1 MKQEHKHRAV
11 ELCKDALILLLTC
24 SALWLA
30 AQTQLLAPLGNL
42 LGEDGVQTTAGQ
54 THTGGQVGSALP
66 MAMVVNI
73 PGEMVQNGGTGLP
86 VEGEGIRA
94 GVVHDQAACQEL
106 FQQVAGVLVEA
117 MSGTAAPAKISRGQ
131 WEEALTEQLGFYMD
145 FQGQLPMTVLA
156 AWLSGGSTQLDG
168 SVRRLVLTAEGEDVV
183 LYYQNEED
191 GGYYRC
197 VSEMG
202 EPGTLKE
209 LAAAYTDN
217 GAFYAF
223 ESEEYHA
230 LAPDTLLFP
239 NTPTLGGYTVSNP
252 VNSGEDSLRE
262 LVQELGFSLNSTN
275 FYSTDEWV
283 ARSGDDSVR
292 LSERG
297 TVEYTAGGEDGILPI
312 LHSGGSSLFRSV
324 ETCRQVAAALMN
336 GRCGDARLY
345 LSGVQETSDGLEI
358 EFEYSLNGTPVYF
371 DYGSAVHFVVS
382 GGQIV
387 QFTMH
392 LRSYAASGTTSVVM
406 PPKQALAA
414 FSALE
419 LEGQEL
425 MLIYSDSGAD
435 TVAVGWAARE
445 EAVKEE

>member
-1 MKQEHKHRAV
+1 MKQEREHRAV

-30 AQTQLLAPLGNL
+30 ARTQLLAPLGNL
-42 LGEDGVQTTAGQ
+42 LGEDGPQTMAGQ
-54 THTGGQVGSALP
+54 THTGGQAESVLP
-66 MAMVVNI
+66 MSMVVNI
-73 PGEMVQNGGTGLP
+73 PGGKTQSEDSGLP

-94 GVVHDQAACQEL
+94 GIVHDQAACQEL
-106 FQQVAGVLVEA
+106 FQQAAGVLVEA
-117 MSGTAAPAKISRGQ
+117 MSGTAMPEKISRGQ
-131 WEEALTEQLGFYMD
+131 WEEALTEQLGIYMD
-145 FQGQLPMTVLA
+145 FQGKIPMTVLA

-168 SVRRLVLTAEGEDVV
+168 SVRRLILAAEGEDVV
-183 LYYQNEED
+183 LYYQNEEN

-197 VSEMG
+197 VSELG
-202 EPGTLKE
+202 EPEVLE
-209 LAAAYTDN
+209 EMAAPYTDN
-217 GAFYAF
+217 GVFYAF
-223 ESEEYHA
+223 ESEEYSA

-239 NTPTLGGYTVSNP
+239 NTPTPGVYTVSNP
-252 VNSGEDSLRE
+252 VNNGEDSLRE
-262 LVQELGFSLNSTN
+262 LVQDLGFSLNSTN

-297 TVEYTAGGEDGILPI
+297 TVEYTAGGENGILAI
-312 LHSGGSSLFRSV
+312 MHSGGGSLYQSV
-324 ETCRQVAAALMN
+324 EACRQVAASLMS

-345 LSGVQETSDGLEI
+345 LSTVRETENGLEI
-358 EFEYSLNGTPVYF
+358 EFEYSLNGTPVCF
-371 DYGSAVHFVVS
+371 DYGSAASFVVS

-387 QFTMH
+387 QFIMR

-425 MLIYSDSGAD
+425 LLIYSDSGAD
-435 TVAVGWAARE
+435 TVTVSWAARGE
-445 EAVKEE
+445 TVKEG